1 MKRMENNPSKVIAF
15 GDLDAL
21 IQELESQF
29 DDSVMLPQDV
39 LGQTQGCTQT
49 PKCTGSCPC

>member
-1 MKRMENNPSKVIAF
+1 MEHNPSELVAF
-15 GDLDAL
+15 DDLDTL

-39 LGQTQGCTQT
+39 LGQTQGCTQH
-49 PKCTGSCPC
+49 PNCTGSCPC